1 MLLCS
6 GGGGVGGAPAGL
18 QNLALQD
25 ALQQALAMQGH
36 TDPSVLLSLQGLA
49 GLDMQTNGKVL
60 QVRGGLLPAA
70 ASALLD
76 ACPPASASS

>member
-1 MLLCS
+1 MCCLLWCS

-60 QVRGGLLPAA
+60 EVQAGLLSAA
-70 ASALLD
+70 GSLA
-76 ACPPASASS
+76 

>member
-1 MLLCS
+1 M
-6 GGGGVGGAPAGL
+6 GGAPAGL

-25 ALQQALAMQGH
+25 VLQQALAMQGH

-60 QVRGGLLPAA
+60 QVRA
-70 ASALLD
+70 
-76 ACPPASASS
+76 

>member
-1 MLLCS
+1 MCCLLCCS

-60 QVRGGLLPAA
+60 EVQAGLLSAA
-70 ASALLD
+70 GSLA
-76 ACPPASASS
+76 